1 MEKKNIQNLKFY
13 GPWALVTGASN
24 GIGRALA
31 RELAAQGYQL
41 ILQGRN
47 AIRLNN
53 LAEELKVE
61 SRLVRC
67 DLSTREGV
75 QELMDAIDSLDIGLA
90 VLSAGFGSSGYF
102 RETSIP
108 EELNMVDVNIKA
120 VLELSHYF
128 ANRFSVQ
135 GRGGIIL
142 MSSLVAFQGV
152 PYSANYAATKA
163 YVQSLAEGLR
173 REMKTHNVEV
183 LAAAPG
189 PVASGFSQR
198 AGMKMDFS
206 LSPEEVAPAILKA
219 LGRRGTVVPGL
230 LSKLLVY
237 SLKTAPRGIKV
248 RIIEKVMGDM
258 AQLG

>member
-1 MEKKNIQNLKFY
+1 MEKKHFQNLKFY
-13 GPWALVTGASN
+13 GPWALITGASN
-24 GIGRALA
+24 GIGRAMA
-31 RELAAQGYQL
+31 RELAAAGYKL

-47 AIRLNN
+47 GIRLNN
-53 LAEELKVE
+53 LKDELKVE
-61 SRLVRC
+61 TLLISC
-67 DLSTREGV
+67 DLSQSEGL
-75 QELMDAIDSLDIGLA
+75 QELITAIDSKDVGLA

-102 RETSIP
+102 RESSLA

-128 ANRFSVQ
+128 ANRFSAQ
-135 GRGGIIL
+135 RRGGIIL

-173 REMKTHNVEV
+173 REMKAHNVEV

-219 LGRRGTVVPGL
+219 LGRGGTVVPGL
-230 LSKLLVY
+230 LSKVLIY
-237 SLKTAPRGIKV
+237 SLKTAPRSIKV
-248 RIIEKVMGDM
+248 RIMEKVMGDM
-258 AQLG
+258 AQIS

>member
-1 MEKKNIQNLKFY
+1 MDNKGIRNLEYY
-13 GPWALVTGASN
+13 GPWALITGASN

-31 RELAAQGYQL
+31 RELAGQGYNL

-47 AIRLNN
+47 SVRLNN
-53 LAEELKVE
+53 LQAELKVE
-61 SRLVRC
+61 TSLISC
-67 DLSTREGV
+67 DLSTRDGV
-75 QELMDAIDSLDIGLA
+75 QELINAIDSRDIGLA

-102 RETSIP
+102 RETSLA

-128 ANRFSVQ
+128 TNRFSAQ
-135 GRGGIIL
+135 RRGGIIL

-173 REMKTHNVEV
+173 REMKGHNVEV
-183 LAAAPG
+183 LAATPG

-198 AGMKMDFS
+198 AGMKMGFS

-219 LGRRGTVVPGL
+219 LGKRGTVLPGL
-230 LSKLLVY
+230 LSKVLVY
-237 SLKTAPRGIKV
+237 SLKTAPRSIKV
-248 RIIEKVMGDM
+248 RIMEKVMGDM
-258 AQLG
+258 AQI